1 MKKIEALIL
10 AAIIIVGFILLWPSD
25 VESSEE
31 TGQYCE
37 ANPSACAV
45 DRTQSSPNELE
56 TPAQI
61 DWDNEPIYEHGGQP
75 PKNAK

>member
-1 MKKIEALIL
+1 MKKLFLVALCAFFTSSTL
-10 AAIIIVGFILLWPSD
+10 TAFASESD
-25 VESSEE
+25 S

-45 DRTQSSPNELE
+45 DRTQSEPNELE

-61 DWDNEPIYEHGGQP
+61 DWENDPAFKHGGLP

>member
-1 MKKIEALIL
+1 MNPLKVIIILLVITAVALIV
-10 AAIIIVGFILLWPSD
+10 APAEASQSD
-25 VESSEE
+25 S

-37 ANPSACAV
+37 AKSETCV
-45 DRTQSSPNELE
+45 ERGVTGPNELT

-61 DWDNEPIYEHGGQP
+61 DWENDPAFKHGGLP

>member
-1 MKKIEALIL
+1 MKKLALAVL
-10 AAIIIVGFILLWPSD
+10 CAFSVSAALTVSANESD
-25 VESSEE
+25 S

-37 ANPSACAV
+37 AKSETCV
-45 DRTQSSPNELE
+45 ERGVTGPNELA

-61 DWDNEPIYEHGGQP
+61 DWENDPAYKHGGLP

>member
-1 MKKIEALIL
+1 MKKLALIAL
-10 AAIIIVGFILLWPSD
+10 CAFSVSAALTVSANEAD
-25 VESSEE
+25 S

-37 ANPSACAV
+37 SKSETCV
-45 DRTQSSPNELE
+45 ERGVTGPNELP

-61 DWDNEPIYEHGGQP
+61 DWENDPAFKHGGLS